1 MRAWGSPA
9 EKPENPIKLV
19 VRAMGMVRKLRWPAL
34 AAVLTA
40 ILATIARLLGPLTV
54 RIGIDDGITAL
65 DKSVVARASLAFLAL
80 LAVQYVAQRVSQ
92 YLVAWVGER
101 FLRTLRSDLFRH
113 LIRLDMGYYGRTK
126 AGVIN
131 SRMTSDIESVTQLI
145 DEGAVTLITSL
156 LTVLGVA
163 VAMVL
168 LDWRLALGVGVVVVV
183 LVAAS
188 AVFQRLAGLAYRD
201 VREQVGRVL
210 AGLQEGIA
218 GVRVVQA
225 FTQEDSQAGSFGR
238 INEKYFDANMNAA
251 RQIAWYFPTVAFLRV
266 AAVGATLL
274 VGGRLVLDG
283 SLSLGSLV
291 AFLFYLD
298 WFFQPII
305 NLSQVY
311 NLLQSAVAGLAKVF
325 RVLDTPPTV
334 AEKPDAVPLPVDGSG
349 AVTID
354 VVRFGYDPAV
364 PVLQDVRVRV
374 APGERLAVVGETG
387 AGKSTAA
394 KLVLRFYD
402 PQEGAVC
409 VDGIDL
415 RDVTFASRAQRVA
428 LIPQEGFLFNGSL
441 RDNLRYARP
450 GASDD
455 AIWEALRALG
465 MEDWARAL
473 PERLDTEVRERGT
486 RFSAGER
493 QLVAMARALLADP
506 AVIVLDEATANLDPE
521 TEVRVERAL
530 GVVLEGRTVVV
541 IAHRLRSAEQADRVV
556 MFDQGR
562 VVAEGTHR
570 ELVAA
575 GGGYARLVDVW
586 RRGTVA

>member
-1 MRAWGSPA
+1 MRAWGAPE
-9 EKPENPIKLV
+9 EKPENPGKLV
-19 VRAMGMVRKLRWPAL
+19 LRAAGMARALRLPAL
-34 AAVLTA
+34 AALATA
-40 ILATIARLLGPLTV
+40 ILATVARLLGPLAV
-54 RIGIDDGITAL
+54 RIGIDDGIGAADRGVVTA
-65 DKSVVARASLAFLAL
+65 AALAFLGL
-80 LAVQYVAQRVSQ
+80 LAIQYVAQRASQ

-101 FLRTLRSDLFRH
+101 FLRTMRSDLFAH
-113 LIRLDMGYYGRTK
+113 LMRLDMAYYGRTK

-131 SRMTSDIESVTQLI
+131 SRMTSDIESLTQFV

-163 VAMVL
+163 VAMAAV
-168 LDWRLALGVGVVVVV
+168 DWRLALVVLVVVVV
-183 LVAAS
+183 LVVAS
-188 AVFQRLAGLAYRD
+188 AVFQRLAGRAYRD
-201 VREQVGRVL
+201 VREQIGRVL

-225 FTQEDSQAGSFGR
+225 FTQEQEQAGTFGR

-266 AAVGATLL
+266 AAVGAVLL
-274 VGGRLVLDG
+274 VGGGLVVDGRLT
-283 SLSLGSLV
+283 LGALV
-291 AFLFYLD
+291 AFLFYLE

-311 NLLQSAVAGLAKVF
+311 NLFQSAVAGLVKVF
-325 RVLDTPPTV
+325 RVLDTPPAV
-334 AEKPDAVPLPVDGSG
+334 AEKRGAIDLPDDGRG
-349 AVTID
+349 EVLLE
-354 VVRFGYDPAV
+354 VGRFGYDPAV
-364 PVLQDVRVRV
+364 PVLRDVRIRV
-374 APGERLAVVGETG
+374 AAGERLAVVGETG

-394 KLVLRFYD
+394 RLVLRFYD
-402 PQEGAVC
+402 PQQGRVL
-409 VDGIDL
+409 VDGHDL
-415 RDVTFASRAQRVA
+415 RDVTFASRARRVV

-450 GASDD
+450 GAGDEE
-455 AIWEALRALG
+455 IWAALRSLG
-465 MEDWARAL
+465 MEEWARRL

-493 QLVAMARALLADP
+493 QLIALARALLADP

-521 TEVRVERAL
+521 TEVRVERAM
-530 GVVLEGRTVVV
+530 GVVLEGRTVIV

-556 MFDQGR
+556 MFDHGR

-570 ELVAA
+570 DLVVA